1 MREWKLIDGVEQNVF
16 CYLVRIYKEHCL
28 LDLKQQVV
36 NPAHPRIIHIVII
49 TIITISFWKL
59 ACRVPDLQ

>member
-16 CYLVRIYKEHCL
+16 CYLVRIYKEYCS

-36 NPAHPRIIHIVII
+36 NPAHPRIIVVSII
-49 TIITISFWKL
+49 IIITISFWKL
-59 ACRVPDLQ
+59 AFRVPVLQ